1 MVWGAMSSSGKLK
14 LQKVKGRMK
23 AQDYVS
29 MLRNVDIKQ
38 KGVELAGPTWIF
50 QQDNA
55 PIHNSHLTNKFLE
68 EQKLKV
74 LDWPASSPDL
84 NVIENVWGYMVHD
97 VYKGGRP
104 HAALLV

>member
-38 KGVELAGPTWIF
+38 KES
-50 QQDNA
+50 N
-55 PIHNSHLTNKFLE
+55 
-68 EQKLKV
+68 
-74 LDWPASSPDL
+74 
-84 NVIENVWGYMVHD
+84 
-97 VYKGGRP
+97 
-104 HAALLV
+104 